1 MLYTITNTGLQNG
14 RPTAIGANT
23 IAVASE
29 ATHVFTLA
37 NFTTETAPVY
47 TDPEGDAISY
57 IKILSYPQ
65 NGNLYLSGI
74 QVNVNDLIFSGNI
87 TANNFTYVAEVANDI
102 AYNDLFSFDA
112 ADIGSNSLSGLSTG
126 KITMAVA
133 SAVNQPPSEVG
144 DNSFILNHGDSIVF
158 TVADFTTATTPA
170 YADPE
175 GDPAA
180 KIKILTLPIN
190 GTLKFNGTNVIIN
203 QVITVAEISAGYL
216 VYVPDLLVETL
227 QNLSFNF
234 SVADSGSGLFT
245 V

>member
-23 IAVASE
+23 ISIASE
-29 ATHVFTLA
+29 ATHIFTLE
-37 NFTTETAPVY
+37 NFTTETTPAY
-47 TDPEGDAISY
+47 EDPEGDAMSY

-65 NGNLYLSGI
+65 NGNLYLSAV
-74 QVNVNDLIFSGNI
+74 QVNIGDLIFSGNI
-87 TANNFTYVAEVANDI
+87 TANNFTYVAESGNAST
-102 AYNDLFSFDA
+102 YNDLFSFDV
-112 ADIGSNSLSGLSTG
+112 ADIGSNSLSGLSAG
-126 KITMAVA
+126 KITIEVA

-144 DNSFILNHGDSIVF
+144 DNSFTLNHGQSKIF
-158 TVADFTTATTPA
+158 NVAAFTTETIPP

-180 KIKILTLPIN
+180 KIKILTLPAN
-190 GTLKFNGTNVIIN
+190 GTLKFNGTNVIVN

-216 VYVPDLLVETL
+216 VYVPDVAIETL
-227 QNLSFNF
+227 QNLFFNF